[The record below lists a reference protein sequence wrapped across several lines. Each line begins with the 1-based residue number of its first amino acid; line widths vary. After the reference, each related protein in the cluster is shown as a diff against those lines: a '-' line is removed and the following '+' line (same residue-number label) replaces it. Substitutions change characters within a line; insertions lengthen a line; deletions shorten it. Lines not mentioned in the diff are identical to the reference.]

1 MSVQANRD
9 DYWQKTG
16 KGTVRERCQAIFNQE
31 ILSDVKFAV
40 CNFQAGS
47 ESKTIPAHKFV
58 LAISSPVFYAMFY
71 GELAETKDV
80 VEITDC
86 DYEGLLEC
94 LRFIY
99 SDEAKLT
106 PDNVMQLMYLAKKYM
121 LPSLADKCSV
131 YLKGN
136 LDSSNVFNVL
146 PEAQKY
152 EEVDLLHHCWK
163 LVEKET
169 EEAVKSDG
177 FVAIQ
182 RSVVEELV
190 ANDLLNIK
198 EIDLFKAVDR
208 WALKECEK
216 QGLVAEG
223 SVKRRILGELIIQ
236 KIHFPAME
244 QKEFAD
250 VVLDSDLLT
259 LQEMKDM
266 VKYFNSV
273 LNNTVGFLESKRGS
287 LFKRQVSRFKSFVFN
302 NGWRHSLR
310 FYDYIFLAVDTS
322 INLHAVR
329 LFGSHNTEY
338 KASLTVMAMKEVVF
352 HSKPRI
358 YSSNVKQSELGE
370 YHGFE
375 IELKPP
381 ITLKANIKYLFKADI
396 NGPPSGYGQGGQSSV
411 NHSKVKFYF
420 SSHDRATSV
429 EEGQFAEFLF
439 SLH

>member
-131 YLKGN
+131 YLKDN
-136 LDSSNVFNVL
+136 LDASNVFNVL

-152 EEVDLLHHCWK
+152 
-163 LVEKET
+163 
-169 EEAVKSDG
+169 
-177 FVAIQ
+177 
-182 RSVVEELV
+182 
-190 ANDLLNIK
+190 
-198 EIDLFKAVDR
+198 
-208 WALKECEK
+208 
-216 QGLVAEG
+216 
-223 SVKRRILGELIIQ
+223 
-236 KIHFPAME
+236 
-244 QKEFAD
+244 
-250 VVLDSDLLT
+250 
-259 LQEMKDM
+259 
-266 VKYFNSV
+266 
-273 LNNTVGFLESKRGS
+273 
-287 LFKRQVSRFKSFVFN
+287 
-302 NGWRHSLR
+302 
-310 FYDYIFLAVDTS
+310 
-322 INLHAVR
+322 
-329 LFGSHNTEY
+329 
-338 KASLTVMAMKEVVF
+338 
-352 HSKPRI
+352 
-358 YSSNVKQSELGE
+358 
-370 YHGFE
+370 
-375 IELKPP
+375 
-381 ITLKANIKYLFKADI
+381 
-396 NGPPSGYGQGGQSSV
+396 
-411 NHSKVKFYF
+411 
-420 SSHDRATSV
+420 
-429 EEGQFAEFLF
+429 
-439 SLH
+439 